1 MTFFVGT
8 NLLLKF
14 KINRKIYLCK
24 YHKKYLNMKLK
35 FLIINLIIP
44 FFTYAQVDFNKYFLT
59 ESMRFDFLLGGNNKE
74 ERVYP
79 EQIKKE
85 AYWAGSKENLVDPFN
100 YGNYR
105 FRIFDV
111 KSDSLLFSEGF
122 STLFE
127 EWQSTAEAKKVDK
140 TFYQTAI
147 FPFPKHKIRLEIDS
161 RQWEGNFKTIYK
173 TEISPENYFILNETP
188 EPLQPMEIL
197 KNGKPENKVDIV
209 ILAEGYTAEEMGK
222 FTDDA
227 KRVTLYLFEEEPF
240 KSEKA
245 KFNVSAVLTPSLE
258 SGTDIPGENIYKN
271 TRFNSTFYTFDVS
284 RYLTTSD
291 MKNILDAAAVVP
303 YDHIYVLV
311 NSERYGGGGFYNFL
325 SVCTADNSLTKE
337 VFVHEFGHGFA
348 GLGDEYYNSEVA
360 YEDFYNLKGEPWEP
374 NITTLVD
381 FGSKWKSMVDES
393 VEIPTPRKIGNE
405 KTVGVYEGGGYM
417 SKGIYSPVMD
427 CRMKSNNAKVFC
439 PVCQEAIKKVIH
451 FYTE

>member
-1 MTFFVGT
+1 
-8 NLLLKF
+8 
-14 KINRKIYLCK
+14 
-24 YHKKYLNMKLK
+24 MKLK
-35 FLIINLIIP
+35 FLLLILFLPAIS
-44 FFTYAQVDFNKYFLT
+44 YSQNDFNKYFLN
-59 ESMRFDFLLGGNNKE
+59 ESMRFDFLLGGNSNE

-85 AYWAGSKENLVDPFN
+85 PFWAGSKKNLADLFN

-111 KSDSLLFSEGF
+111 KSDSLIFSKGF

-127 EWQSTAEAKKVDK
+127 EWQSTAEAKEIDK
-140 TFYQTAI
+140 TFYQSAI
-147 FPFPKHKIRLEIDS
+147 FPFPKRKIKIEIDS
-161 RQWEGNFKTIYK
+161 RQRDGNFKTIYK
-173 TEISPENYFILNETP
+173 SEINPDNYFILNEKPIQFETI
-188 EPLQPMEIL
+188 EIL
-197 KNGKPENKVDIV
+197 NNGKPENKVDIV
-209 ILAEGYTAEEMGK
+209 ILAEGYTLAEMGK
-222 FTDDA
+222 FKEDA
-227 KRVTLYLFEEEPF
+227 KRVTQFLFEEEPF
-240 KSEKA
+240 KSEKE

-291 MKNILDAAAVVP
+291 MKNILDAAAIVP
-303 YDHIYVLV
+303 YDHVYVLV
-311 NSERYGGGGFYNFL
+311 NTERYGGGGFYNFL

-360 YEDFYNLKGEPWEP
+360 YEDFYNLTVEPWEP

-381 FGSKWKSMVDES
+381 FDSKWKSMVNQS
-393 VEIPTPRKIGNE
+393 VEIPTPRTTKYEN
-405 KTVGVYEGGGYM
+405 TVGVYEGGGYM
-417 SKGIYSPVMD
+417 SKGIYSPFID
-427 CRMKSNNAKVFC
+427 CRMKSNNAKGFC
-439 PVCQEAIKKVIH
+439 PVCSEAIKKVIL

>member
-1 MTFFVGT
+1 MILRLLILILLIPIISVGQ
-8 NLLLKF
+8 
-14 KINRKIYLCK
+14 
-24 YHKKYLNMKLK
+24 
-35 FLIINLIIP
+35 P
-44 FFTYAQVDFNKYFLT
+44 DFNKYFRNET
-59 ESMRFDFLLGGNNKE
+59 MRFDFLLGGNNRE

-85 AYWAGSKENLVDPFN
+85 RFWAGSQKNLTDMFN

-105 FRIFDV
+105 FRIFDA
-111 KSDSLLFSEGF
+111 KSDSLLFSKGF
-122 STLFE
+122 SSLFE

-140 TFYQTAI
+140 TFYQSAI
-147 FPFPKHKIRLEIDS
+147 FPFPKYNIRLEIDS
-161 RQWEGNFKTIYK
+161 RQWEGNFKNIYK
-173 TEISPENYFILNETP
+173 TEINPENYFILNETP
-188 EPLQPMEIL
+188 APFQTVEIL
-197 KNGKPENKVDIV
+197 KNGKAENKVDIV
-209 ILAEGYTAEEMGK
+209 ILAEGYTAAELEK
-222 FTDDA
+222 FKGDA
-227 KRVTLYLFEEEPF
+227 KRVTQYLFEEEPF
-240 KSEKA
+240 KSEKE

-348 GLGDEYYNSEVA
+348 GLGDEYYDSEVA
-360 YEDFYNLKGEPWEP
+360 YENFYNLNIEPWEP

-381 FGSKWKSMVDES
+381 FSSKWKKMVDNP
-393 VEIPTPRKIGNE
+393 VEIPTPRKFGNE
-405 KTVGVYEGGGYM
+405 KKVGVYEGGGYM

-439 PVCQEAIKKVIH
+439 PVCQEAIKKVIR

>member
-1 MTFFVGT
+1 
-8 NLLLKF
+8 
-14 KINRKIYLCK
+14 
-24 YHKKYLNMKLK
+24 MKLK
-35 FLIINLIIP
+35 FLFLTLVIP
-44 FFTYAQVDFNKYFLT
+44 FFTYSQVDFNKYFRN
-59 ESMRFDFLLGGNNKE
+59 ESMRFDFLLGGNSNE
-74 ERVYP
+74 EKVYP

-85 AYWAGSKENLVDPFN
+85 PYWAGSKKNLAEPFN

-111 KSDSLLFSEGF
+111 KSDSLLFSKGF

-127 EWQSTAEAKKVDK
+127 EWQSTAEAKEVDK

-147 FPFPKHKIRLEIDS
+147 FPFPKRKFRLEIDS
-161 RQWEGNFKTIYK
+161 RQRDGNFKNIYK
-173 TEISPENYFILNETP
+173 TETNPDNYFILNETL
-188 EPLQPMEIL
+188 EKLETFVIL
-197 KNGKPENKVDIV
+197 NSGKPENKVDIV
-209 ILAEGYTAEEMGK
+209 ILAEGYTAEEMEK
-222 FTDDA
+222 FKEDA
-227 KRVTLYLFEEEPF
+227 KRVTQYLFEEEPF
-240 KSEKA
+240 KSEKE

-311 NSERYGGGGFYNFL
+311 NSDRYGGGGFYNFL

-360 YEDFYNLKGEPWEP
+360 YEDFYNLKVEPWEP

-393 VEIPTPRKIGNE
+393 VEIPTPRSAKYNNTIG
-405 KTVGVYEGGGYM
+405 VFEGGGYM
-417 SKGIYSPVMD
+417 SKGIYSPFID
-427 CRMKSNNAKVFC
+427 CRMKSNNAKGFC
-439 PVCQEAIKKVIH
+439 PVCAESIKKVIQ
-451 FYTE
+451 YYSE

>member
-1 MTFFVGT
+1 MILRLLILILLIPIISVGQ
-8 NLLLKF
+8 
-14 KINRKIYLCK
+14 
-24 YHKKYLNMKLK
+24 
-35 FLIINLIIP
+35 P
-44 FFTYAQVDFNKYFLT
+44 DFNKYFRNET
-59 ESMRFDFLLGGNNKE
+59 MRFDFLLGGNNRE

-85 AYWAGSKENLVDPFN
+85 RFWAGSQKNLTDMFN

-105 FRIFDV
+105 FRIFDA
-111 KSDSLLFSEGF
+111 KSDSLLFSKGF
-122 STLFE
+122 SSLFE

-140 TFYQTAI
+140 TFYQSAI
-147 FPFPKHKIRLEIDS
+147 FPFPKYNIRLEIDS
-161 RQWEGNFKTIYK
+161 RQWEGNFKNIYK
-173 TEISPENYFILNETP
+173 TEINPENYFILNETP
-188 EPLQPMEIL
+188 APFQTVEIL
-197 KNGKPENKVDIV
+197 KNGKAENKVDIV
-209 ILAEGYTAEEMGK
+209 ILAEGYTAAELEK
-222 FTDDA
+222 FKGDA
-227 KRVTLYLFEEEPF
+227 KRVTQYLFEEEPF
-240 KSEKA
+240 KSENE

-348 GLGDEYYNSEVA
+348 GLGDEYYDSEVA
-360 YEDFYNLKGEPWEP
+360 YENFYNLNIEPWEP

-381 FGSKWKSMVDES
+381 FSSKWKKMVDNP
-393 VEIPTPRKIGNE
+393 VEIPTPRKFGNE
-405 KTVGVYEGGGYM
+405 KKVGVYEGGGYM

-439 PVCQEAIKKVIH
+439 PVCQEAIKKVIR